1 MKALVSKTHIRRC
14 PFCPPREHEVLET
27 HPLAV
32 AIRDSYPLTRGH
44 SLVIPRRHVSSF
56 FELTTDERLAILEL
70 LDRSKVMLDSEYAP
84 DAYNI
89 GINDGAAAGQTVMHL
104 HVHLIPRY
112 KGDADDPRGGVRWIF
127 PAKAAYWKED
137 E

>member
-1 MKALVSKTHIRRC
+1 MTDPLTKRC
-14 PFCPPREHEVLET
+14 PFCPPKEHEILET

-32 AIRDSYPLTRGH
+32 AITDSNPLTNGH
-44 SLVIPRRHVSSF
+44 SLVIPCRHVASF
-56 FELTTDERLAILEL
+56 FDLTPEERLAIGEV
-70 LDRSKVMLDSEYAP
+70 LDRVKAKLDTKHAP

-127 PAKAAYWKED
+127 PRKADYWSK
-137 E
+137 

>member
-1 MKALVSKTHIRRC
+1 MSEPQAKKC
-14 PFCPPREHEVLET
+14 PFCPPKDHEILAT

-32 AIRDSYPLTRGH
+32 AITDGNPLTKGH
-44 SLVIPRRHVSSF
+44 SLVIPRRHVASF
-56 FELTTDERLAILEL
+56 FELTSEERLAIGEL
-70 LDRSKVMLDSEYAP
+70 LDRVKAKLDTRHAP

-112 KGDADDPRGGVRWIF
+112 KGDADDPRGGVRWVF
-127 PAKAAYWKED
+127 PRKADYWNK
-137 E
+137 

>member
-1 MKALVSKTHIRRC
+1 VSETHIRKC

-32 AIRDSYPLTRGH
+32 AIKDSYPLTRGH

-56 FELTTDERLAILEL
+56 FELTADERLAIIEL
-70 LDRSKVMLDSEYAP
+70 LDRSKVALDREYAP
-84 DAYNI
+84 DGYNI

-112 KGDADDPRGGVRWIF
+112 EGDAEDPRGGVRWIF
-127 PAKAAYWKED
+127 PAKAAYWKAD

>member
-1 MKALVSKTHIRRC
+1 MSEHAKRC
-14 PFCPPREHEVLET
+14 PFCPPKEHEILET

-32 AIRDSYPLTRGH
+32 AITDGNPLTRGH
-44 SLVIPRRHVSSF
+44 SLVIPRRHVASF
-56 FELTTDERLAILEL
+56 FELTGDERLAIGEL
-70 LDRSKVMLDSEYAP
+70 LDRVKATIDKAHAP

-89 GINDGAAAGQTVMHL
+89 GINDGAAAGQTVMHV

-127 PAKAAYWKED
+127 PKKAEYWNK
-137 E
+137 